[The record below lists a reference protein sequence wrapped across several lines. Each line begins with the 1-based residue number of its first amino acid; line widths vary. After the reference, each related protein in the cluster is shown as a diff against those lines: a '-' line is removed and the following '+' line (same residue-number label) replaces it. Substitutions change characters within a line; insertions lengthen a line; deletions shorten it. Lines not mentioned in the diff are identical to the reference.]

1 MTQKETIER
10 RNIGSSA
17 SEKRLRHCCLLYR
30 NFFVSFKA
38 KTLERRARLLT
49 NFQSLGTRPKVSAAA
64 ASPRKNLIEMR
75 ASLFTRKEVPR
86 RFDIPN

>member
-1 MTQKETIER
+1 MTQKRQLKEEILVHLQA
-10 RNIGSSA
+10 RNEDAIVA
-17 SEKRLRHCCLLYR
+17 FIAI
-30 NFFVSFKA
+30 FFVSFKA

-75 ASLFTRKEVPR
+75 ASLFTKKEVPR